1 MSEIKYRLAVDPS
14 GLQAQLTGVERMF
27 GSHSASVSRELDA
40 LRLASTRFGAT
51 HVGEAARAI
60 EATDRLASAV
70 GKVGTVTG
78 AVLGGVGLGQVT
90 SVLSGMADELAGME
104 GRLKL
109 VTSSSREYAQAQK
122 DIAQIADDQRAGLA
136 EVGGLYT
143 KTASVASDL
152 GASQKD
158 VAKFTEAVAAS
169 LLLQGT
175 SAKESAGA
183 LLQLGQAIGG
193 TNLQA
198 EEFNSILDGAR
209 PLLAAAAKHIDGAGG
224 SVSKLKE
231 LVSEG
236 KVSSKEFFAAVVQA
250 SEELTQSTSKL
261 PLTIGQAT
269 TLLRNDALRIV
280 GDFDKV
286 TGASRLVADAI
297 GALGAN
303 LDVLVVAGGAV
314 AGVMAGKMLQSLGSS
329 MVAKIA
335 DRAVTIELAR
345 ATVLQT
351 EAAVAQAMA
360 QLGAAQAM
368 NLGVGSATA
377 LAAAEVRLMQAQT
390 ARAAAQA
397 GLNAVTSAGGMAAS
411 LATGA
416 LGLLG
421 GPLGIILT
429 LLGAG
434 AAAWAMWGNSSKQA
448 ADAADTLGGK
458 LEESVKRLEREV
470 DLLRERNSLS
480 NSGQRALAGGSDE
493 DVRSIAAARSRLVEI
508 EDELA
513 KRRGWNASTL
523 DLENEKYALN
533 LHLGQMKA
541 LAEEK
546 ARQQAMAQEREQ
558 GDKRTKWLAQL
569 GDKAV
574 QLQQELKKA
583 RADFNGVVPPEVETA
598 IRKKFAEPVNK
609 AAADMVK
616 AGTKLYGDLT
626 AQGSG
631 LAADFAEKWDSLS
644 AAYRASRISALQLE
658 QAQRLLLEQQ
668 PAIKASME
676 AEQKAAQAAREEVE
690 KTYVAMVKAAEQD
703 AKQAAERLVALQLEE
718 AGVALAA
725 RANITLAEAV
735 EQVQIAR
742 LQEAAMVARSSG
754 EQERLDAINAEIAAR
769 QKLAKLAGAKELR
782 EQGKEAAESL
792 KQYLGK
798 DIGVD
803 LAAGFDKASQS
814 LGQFVAGVRGLVDV
828 QQAQAQAQAMRD
840 NLKAN
845 GRDWAK
851 FAKVQQQI
859 TDKGTTQ
866 QLNAYGNIAGAAKGF
881 FKEGTK
887 GYSAL
892 QKAEQVFRAFEL
904 AMSVKSMAQRLLEVT
919 TVTAAKVT
927 GDQLAAQSSVAS
939 AAQQV
944 AANTAAGQAAAVAGV
959 ANQAMGDPYSA
970 IPRMAAMAA
979 IMAALGFL
987 VGGIGGGSKADPG
1000 NTGTGTVLGDS
1011 SAKSASITN
1020 AIEHLAKNSDVSLR
1034 YSQGMLSALNTIASG
1049 ISGLS
1054 GLIVRDGNLTTGANF
1069 GVQEGTKL
1077 PGSISNPALAGV
1089 LGGAIGVAVSLASK
1103 LPVVGKVL
1111 GSLFGSKTTVNGTG
1125 LYMGNQTFGSIVT
1138 DGANLQN
1145 YIDVK
1150 KKRKALG
1157 FTYSSSSSTRF
1168 SAADPLLQQQF
1179 GLMFQQFYNGIELAA
1194 QPLGA
1199 NLDEVRKR
1207 LSSFVVSIGKIDL
1220 KGLTGQQIQE
1230 KLTAV
1235 FGAAADNIA
1244 GAALPGLRDFQ
1255 KVGEGYFETVVRV
1268 ASGVESARSVLDR
1281 LGVSAVAY
1289 TNVVNKQGDVGT
1301 EVIRE
1306 SLLAWEH
1313 ARYGLTTGVGDI
1325 VEAFSGSADE
1335 LATLWGSLAGMRDG
1349 LRAVGVDVRSLGAEM
1364 IRGAGGVDALS
1375 DGLQVYFDKF
1385 LTEGERT
1392 SEMSRRLSEKFSAL
1406 GLSMPSS
1413 IDGFR
1418 RLVQGIDTST
1428 AAGQELFGRV
1438 ITLSGSFAA
1447 LQEVL
1452 AGAAESSSQLVA
1464 DRLQLENELLQ
1475 LQGNTAELR
1484 RRELTGMDASLR
1496 PLQERIW
1503 ALQDEQAAAQAAAQ
1517 SQQQLASQRES
1528 LEGQLLQLQGNTAE
1542 LRRREL
1548 EKLDASLRPLQE
1560 RIYALQD
1567 EQAAAQAAAQAQQQ
1581 LASQRE
1587 GLQSQL
1593 LQLTGTTAEIRAAE
1607 LAKMDASLRPLQERI
1622 WAIQDEKVAAEAAA
1636 EAVTRA
1642 SEAWERLGDGIE
1654 EEINRIRGLL
1664 SDSPDSSLST
1674 LQAQFAIDTAAA
1686 RAGDQEA
1693 AARLPQLSGSLLEAA
1708 AANASSSVEL
1718 RRLQAAT
1725 MASLEATLTEV
1736 RARQKQQG
1744 VVSAAVMA
1752 GGAAGYDASLIAGGA
1767 SAAASPNDELL
1778 QEVRKLRSEV
1788 EQFRAEQEAS
1798 QFAIASSTQR
1808 AAKVLERVSP
1818 AGDALVTREAAA

>member
-14 GLQAQLTGVERMF
+14 GLQSQLTGVERMF

-40 LRLASTRFGAT
+40 MRLASTRFGTT

-109 VTSSSREYAQAQK
+109 VTNSSREYAKAQE
-122 DIAQIADDQRAGLA
+122 DIAEIAERQRAGLT
-136 EVGGLYT
+136 EIGGLYT

-169 LLLQGT
+169 LVLNGT
-175 SAKESAGA
+175 SAQESAGA
-183 LLQLGQAIGG
+183 ILQLGQAIGG
-193 TNLQA
+193 ANLQA

-209 PLLAAAAKHIDGAGG
+209 PLLAAAAQHIDGAGG

-236 KVSSKEFFAAVVQA
+236 KVSSKEFFSAVVQA
-250 SEELTQSTSKL
+250 SEDLTQSTSKL

-269 TLLRNDALRIV
+269 TLLRNDALRLV
-280 GDFDKV
+280 GDFDKM
-286 TGASRLVADAI
+286 TGASQLVAEAI
-297 GALGAN
+297 KGLGTH
-303 LDVLVVAGGAV
+303 LDVLAVAGAAV
-314 AGVMAGKMLQSLGSS
+314 AGVMAGKLLQSLGSS
-329 MVAKIA
+329 IVAKIA

-360 QLGAAQAM
+360 QVGAAQAM

-397 GLNAVTSAGGMAAS
+397 GLNAATTAGGMAAS

-416 LGLLG
+416 VGLLG

-429 LLGAG
+429 LLSAG
-434 AAAWAMWGNSSKQA
+434 AAAWAFWGNSSKQA
-448 ADAADTLGGK
+448 AEVAASLGDK
-458 LEESVKRLEREV
+458 LDESVKRLEREV
-470 DLLRERNSLS
+470 ELLQKRNMLVG
-480 NSGQRALAGGSDE
+480 SGQKLLAGGSDE
-493 DVRSIAAARSRLVEI
+493 DVQSIVSARARLVEL
-508 EDELA
+508 EGELA
-513 KRRGWNASTL
+513 QRRGWNASTL

-533 LHLGQMKA
+533 FHLGRMKA

-546 ARQQAMAQEREQ
+546 ERQKAIAEEREN

-569 GDKAV
+569 CDKAV

-583 RADFNGVVPPEVETA
+583 RADFNGVVPPEVEAA

-616 AGTKLYGDLT
+616 AGTKLYGDLA
-626 AQGSG
+626 AQGGG

-644 AAYRASRISALQLE
+644 AAYRANRISVVQLE

-676 AEQKAAQAAREEVE
+676 AEQKSAQAAREEVE
-690 KTYVAMVKAAEQD
+690 KTYLATVKAAEQD
-703 AKQAAERLVALQLEE
+703 AKQAAERLAALQLEE
-718 AGVALAA
+718 AGLALSA

-742 LQEAAMVARSSG
+742 LQEAATVARNNG

-798 DIGVD
+798 DIGID

-828 QQAQAQAQAMRD
+828 QQAQAQAMRD

-845 GRDWAK
+845 GSDWAK

-904 AMSVKSMAQRLLEVT
+904 AMSVKAMAQRLLEVT
-919 TVTAAKVT
+919 TVTTAKVT
-927 GDQLAAQSSVAS
+927 GDQLAAQSSIAS

-944 AANTAAGQAAAVAGV
+944 AANTVAGQSAAVAGV

-987 VGGIGGGSKADPG
+987 VGGFGGGSKADPG

-1034 YSQGMLSALNTIASG
+1034 YSQGMLSALNTIADG

-1077 PGSISNPALAGV
+1077 PGVISNPALAGV

-1103 LPVVGKVL
+1103 LPVVGKVIN
-1111 GSLFGSKTTVNGTG
+1111 SLFGSKTSINATG
-1125 LYMGNQTFGSIVT
+1125 LYMGNQTLGSIVN
-1138 DGANLQN
+1138 DGASLQN
-1145 YIDVK
+1145 YIDVTK
-1150 KKRKALG
+1150 KKKAFG
-1157 FTYSSSSSTRF
+1157 YTYSSKSSTQF
-1168 SAADPLLQQQF
+1168 SSADPLLQQQF

-1220 KGLTGQQIQE
+1220 KGLTGEQIQE

-1268 ASGVESARSVLDR
+1268 ASGVESAKSVLDR

-1289 TNVVNKQGDVGT
+1289 TNIANKQGDVGT

-1313 ARYGLTTGVGDI
+1313 ARYGLTSGVGDI
-1325 VEAFSGSADE
+1325 VEAFSGTADE

-1349 LRAVGVDVRSLGAEM
+1349 LRAIGVDVRALGVEM
-1364 IRGAGGVDALS
+1364 IRGAGGVDALN
-1375 DGLQVYFDKF
+1375 DGLQTYFDKF

-1418 RLVQGIDTST
+1418 QLVKGIDTST

-1447 LQEVL
+1447 LQEAL
-1452 AGAAESSSQLVA
+1452 AGAAESSSQLAA

-1484 RRELTGMDASLR
+1484 RRELAGMDASLR

-1517 SQQQLASQRES
+1517 AQQQLASQRES
-1528 LEGQLLQLQGNTAE
+1528 LEGQLLQLQGNTTE

-1548 EKLDASLRPLQE
+1548 EKLDAGLRPLQE

-1587 GLQSQL
+1587 GLESQL

-1622 WAIQDEKVAAEAAA
+1622 WAIQDEKAAAEAAA
-1636 EAVTRA
+1636 EAATRA

-1654 EEINRIRGLL
+1654 DEINRIRGLL
-1664 SDSPDSSLST
+1664 SDSPASSLTT

-1708 AANASSSVEL
+1708 EASASSSTEL

-1725 MASLEATLTEV
+1725 MASLEATLAEF
-1736 RARQKQQG
+1736 RARQAQQG
-1744 VVSAAVMA
+1744 AVSAAVMA
-1752 GGAAGYDASLIAGGA
+1752 GGAATYDASLIAGGA
-1767 SAAASPNDELL
+1767 SAAASSNDELL
-1778 QEVRKLRSEV
+1778 QEVRKLRAEV

-1798 QFAIASSTQR
+1798 QFAIASSSQR
-1808 AAKVLERVSP
+1808 TAKVLERVSP
-1818 AGDALVTREAAA
+1818 AGDALVTREAVS